1 MKLISN
7 AQYTELL
14 NAANISE
21 ARWRTIQN
29 LQNEL
34 HGLNTKI
41 KNLEALVDKSED
53 NQNDTLHK
61 KASRTNQENSQ
72 LKLLEKQ
79 SDDIVKL
86 RELADSRMELIERQS
101 DKLIRQY
108 KEIQG
113 LKVEISKFKEIEF
126 EQYKDEKTKEKMWK
140 NLAISFKKN
149 FEDAESE
156 IEQYKIRLK
165 EAEYEI
171 EQYEVRLENIDI
183 ADTFERYHRMGRL
196 VSKPSDEAFNNNML
210 LLENTKL
217 TGDVQRLE
225 KEIKDKNRKIIEL
238 MREYWKLHLEAE
250 DSLVEVIQIE
260 EQFKIDI
267 QSSQKWQ
274 EIYDEQVDKSKQ
286 LVKQGKACICNTNWT
301 VDGSKTKGKKMTQDG
316 IKIALMSFDTVV
328 DRACNYVT
336 VNNYEKLR
344 HKVELAF
351 NKINKLNSVN
361 QISITHEYL
370 ESKLAEL
377 ETIHKYR
384 LMRQQEKEKAKEI
397 KHKAAE
403 ERREKE
409 RLEAEERKLQLELD
423 RQRQIEESARILV
436 KQQLDENI
444 KLISELQSKGEEV
457 GKLEELVSELKSKL
471 EESEKNQQLAE
482 KELIEQ
488 IVDIQDRKE
497 TLQAGFVYVISN
509 YGAFGENIFKI
520 GVTRREDP
528 LERVNEL
535 GNASVPFRFNVHSI
549 IPSEEAFKLEHT
561 IHKRLR
567 KYRVNL
573 VNNRKEFF
581 KIDIQELQN
590 ILSELV
596 ENLEFSCEVT
606 EEQYIETCQIRNNPI
621 EFDKW
626 VNSYQEVTND
636 DDEEKQYKML
646 GIIDVS
652 ALNSN
657 KNYISTE
664 EYEKYYRSVAE
675 LLDGFSSKPVMR
687 VTKYY
692 VAVYMALENNMKK
705 LVTFYKNGDG
715 GSINSFS
722 IKGYAGAETSGQ
734 RKSISIDK
742 FDVDTYGETINNT
755 AIEIDNQLIDL
766 CSINI

>member
-1 MKLISN
+1 MKLLSD
-7 AQYTELL
+7 AQYNELL

-29 LQNEL
+29 LQSEA
-34 HGLNTKI
+34 HSLNTKI
-41 KNLEALVDKSED
+41 KNLEELMSSSEN
-53 NQNDTLHK
+53 NQ
-61 KASRTNQENSQ
+61 SR
-72 LKLLEKQ
+72 Q
-79 SDDIVKL
+79 SDELAKL
-86 RELADSRMELIERQS
+86 RVLADSRMELIERQS
-101 DKLIRQY
+101 DKLLRQY

-113 LKVEISKFKEIEF
+113 LKESIGKFKEIKF
-126 EQYKDEKTKEKMWK
+126 EQCKDEKIEYEVLR
-140 NLAISFKKN
+140 NLAISFKQAL
-149 FEDAESE
+149 EYAESE
-156 IEQYKIRLK
+156 IEQYKIKLK
-165 EAEYEI
+165 EAECEI
-171 EQYEVRLENIDI
+171 EQYEIRLENIDI
-183 ADTFERYHRMGRL
+183 EDTFERYHRMGGL
-196 VSKPSDEAFNNNML
+196 IYKPSDGAFSNSRI

-225 KEIKDKNRKIIEL
+225 KEIKDKNRRILEL
-238 MREYWKLHLEAE
+238 MKENLKLTMETDKELYGTVQIEE
-250 DSLVEVIQIE
+250 QFKIDVQIE

-274 EIYDEQVDKSKQ
+274 EIYDEQVEKSKQ
-286 LVKQGKACICNTNWT
+286 LVKQRKACICNTNWT
-301 VDGSKTKGKKMTQDG
+301 VDGSKTKGKKMTEDG

-384 LMRQQEKEKAKEI
+384 LMKQQEKEKTKEI
-397 KHKAAE
+397 KRKAAE

-423 RQRQIEESARILV
+423 RQRQIEESARVLV

-444 KLISELQSKGEEV
+444 KLINELQSKGEEV

-482 KELIEQ
+482 KDLIEQ

-581 KIDIQELQN
+581 KIDIQELQS

-596 ENLEFSCEVT
+596 ENLEFSSDIT
-606 EEQYIETCQIRNNPI
+606 EEQYIETCQIRNNPV

-626 VNSYQEVTND
+626 LSSYQETTND

-646 GIIDVS
+646 GIVDIS
-652 ALNSN
+652 ALSNN

-664 EYEKYYRSVAE
+664 EYENYYNLVAE

-692 VAVYMALENNMKK
+692 VAVYLALETNMKK